1 MGGPSGPML
10 LCQLAATRPK
20 SVGAEAPPTKAA
32 ALPHSPGC
40 CGRAFRPDA
49 LAPARRD
56 PTGKH
61 RG

>member
-1 MGGPSGPML
+1 M
-10 LCQLAATRPK
+10 RPE

-49 LAPARRD
+49 LVPTRRD
-56 PTGKH
+56 PTEKR

>member
-32 ALPHSPGC
+32 RSPQSPGC

-49 LAPARRD
+49 LVPDRGGLNER
-56 PTGKH
+56 H